1 MELLNLSSLTSLHP
15 HNLSQLYHRALWFS
29 DENIKA
35 IFYFL
40 FLFSNMILE
49 RLAFLKVELSE
60 TMPRL
65 QLHLVTQ
72 SLVPH

>member
-1 MELLNLSSLTSLHP
+1 MELINLFSLASLHP
-15 HNLSQLYHRALWFS
+15 HNLFQLYHRALWFS

-49 RLAFLKVELSE
+49 CLAFVKVELSK
-60 TMPRL
+60 TMSSL
-65 QLHLVTQ
+65 QLRLVTQ